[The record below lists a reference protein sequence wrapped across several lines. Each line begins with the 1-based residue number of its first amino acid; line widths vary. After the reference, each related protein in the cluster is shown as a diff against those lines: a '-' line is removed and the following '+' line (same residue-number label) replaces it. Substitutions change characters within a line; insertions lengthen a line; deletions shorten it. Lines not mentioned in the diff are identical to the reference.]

1 MQILYHFFS
10 FICFFFNQNDANI
23 PSKSNLL
30 NPRFYRTQTAPKPH
44 LNREH
49 GKWNIFNLLRD
60 FRDPKQKSWSQKGM
74 GKQKNPRKFAYVD
87 LFLCCE

>member
-30 NPRFYRTQTAPKPH
+30 NPRFHRTQTALKPH
-44 LNREH
+44 SNRKHEKLNIIATEGISKASRRRLE
-49 GKWNIFNLLRD
+49 GISK
-60 FRDPKQKSWSQKGM
+60 
-74 GKQKNPRKFAYVD
+74 
-87 LFLCCE
+87 

>member
-30 NPRFYRTQTAPKPH
+30 NPRFYRTQTALKPH
-44 LNREH
+44 LNRKHEKIEH
-49 GKWNIFNLLRD
+49 YCHRRHLEGVSKASRRHLEI
-60 FRDPKQKSWSQKGM
+60 KSRV
-74 GKQKNPRKFAYVD
+74 NAR
-87 LFLCCE
+87 